1 MTITD
6 EQRHEFRERGYLVL
20 PGLIAPPLLEQV
32 AARAA
37 EILAGGEG
45 VVSRVSG
52 SERRVLQKVAGLS
65 RTDPVFGELAH
76 YGPLVDAVEGL
87 LGEPALI
94 FRDVM
99 VVKPAREGAE
109 FHWHQDS
116 AYWDIEPR
124 SLISA
129 WVALG
134 DVPEGSGCLRF
145 VPGTHL
151 AEVEHDL
158 PLGETRRLPRPLAR
172 LLRRL
177 VSLAG
182 TGDNPGGAGGNRVL
196 YALKQLVLGSATK
209 ALPFLGNLGEYSV
222 GQVEIDRLGIP
233 PVSVPA
239 SAGTV
244 VLFHSLLLHSSNPN
258 TSDADRPAPIVSYM
272 GESFRFTGRGEAS
285 FDVAR
290 RSSD

>member
-1 MTITD
+1 
-6 EQRHEFRERGYLVL
+6 
-20 PGLIAPPLLEQV
+20 
-32 AARAA
+32 
-37 EILAGGEG
+37 
-45 VVSRVSG
+45 
-52 SERRVLQKVAGLS
+52 
-65 RTDPVFGELAH
+65 
-76 YGPLVDAVEGL
+76 
-87 LGEPALI
+87 
-94 FRDVM
+94 
-99 VVKPAREGAE
+99 
-109 FHWHQDS
+109 
-116 AYWDIEPR
+116 
-124 SLISA
+124 
-129 WVALG
+129 
-134 DVPEGSGCLRF
+134 
-145 VPGTHL
+145 
-151 AEVEHDL
+151 VEHDL